1 MVDPTESEDC
11 CFCPDATTNATR
23 GSTVKQSDADPFQEK
38 MRKAM
43 EARVGKVTNVYSGME
58 CDHNLMLPPDQ

>member
-23 GSTVKQSDADPFQEK
+23 GSTVKQSDADPFQES

-43 EARVGKVTNVYSGME
+43 ESRYGKATDAQSGMSPSTLKMPH
-58 CDHNLMLPPDQ
+58 DR